1 MEQVN
6 PKKRYAEK
14 LKAIKDEAKVD
25 KMIADVGVNTYQQFP
40 SGRDFLCFKR
50 SSESRESR
58 ENFRN
63 NFDKI
68 FPNSPGAGI

>member
-14 LKAIKDEAKVD
+14 IKAIKNEAKVD
-25 KMIADVGVNTYQQFP
+25 KMISEVGVNTYQQFQN
-40 SGRDFLCFKR
+40 GRDYRSFKH
-50 SSESRESR
+50 SSITKQDR